1 MNGILL
7 NSGFQRAAGWCEG
20 AIRTDR
26 STRERPVTNQDG
38 DRPIQRT
45 EWAGIPATWVAPRE
59 NLYLSSLI
67 RDGRFLLY
75 NENHTLGVWFRKA
88 SSYE

>member
-1 MNGILL
+1 MSGTLL
-7 NSGFQRAAGWCEG
+7 VTGFQRAVGWCET

-26 STRERPVTNQDG
+26 STRERLVKNHDG

-59 NLYLSSLI
+59 
-67 RDGRFLLY
+67 
-75 NENHTLGVWFRKA
+75 
-88 SSYE
+88 

>member
-7 NSGFQRAAGWCEG
+7 DAGFQRAAGWCEA

-26 STRERPVTNQDG
+26 STRERPVMNQDG
-38 DRPIQRT
+38 ARPIQRT
-45 EWAGIPATWVAPRE
+45 ESAGIPATWVAPRE

-67 RDGRFLLY
+67 WDGRFLFTPK
-75 NENHTLGVWFRKA
+75 NAK
-88 SSYE
+88 

>member
-7 NSGFQRAAGWCEG
+7 DAGFQRAAGWCEA

-26 STRERPVTNQDG
+26 STRERPVMNQDG
-38 DRPIQRT
+38 ARPIQRT
-45 EWAGIPATWVAPRE
+45 ESAGNPATWVAPRE

-67 RDGRFLLY
+67 WDGRFLFIAKRK
-75 NENHTLGVWFRKA
+75 LGVM
-88 SSYE
+88 

>member
-67 RDGRFLLY
+67 WGREVFIY
-75 NENHTLGVWFRKA
+75 RKTKIR
-88 SSYE
+88 SDKR

>member
-7 NSGFQRAAGWCEG
+7 GAGFQRAAGWCEA

-26 STRERPVTNQDG
+26 STRERPVMNQDG

-45 EWAGIPATWVAPRE
+45 E
-59 NLYLSSLI
+59 
-67 RDGRFLLY
+67 
-75 NENHTLGVWFRKA
+75 
-88 SSYE
+88 